1 MKKNMMFCLLLFV
14 LSAQALLAQTIQSP
28 NIILITTDG
37 LRWQEVFNGID
48 TTLIEDED
56 LTNYVQYKGNN
67 PIESREKLMPFFWN
81 FLVHQGQLHGNRK
94 YGNRMDTK
102 NYHRFSYPG
111 YSEMLCGFFDPKVN
125 SNSKVLNKNTSVLEV
140 MNFTGEYAN
149 SVSVFS
155 SWEVFPYILNGP
167 RSNLMINAGWQQV
180 NSGIVSDKMRLLN
193 KGNLNPPAWK
203 GETRYDDLTW
213 NMALEYLKSNHPKC
227 MFISLDDTDHF
238 GHKSDYNGYLTA
250 IHQFDA
256 YLQEIWEFIEQDPV
270 YKNNTYV
277 LVTTDHG
284 RGTTKNSWAKH
295 GLLPY
300 TSGEIWMFELGP
312 TIPALGE
319 LKTKVQ
325 RHQASVALKIA
336 SYSNVSFRDYVKAP
350 TAIQTLSWNDDNML
364 NTESNV
370 KRNPV
375 P

>member
-1 MKKNMMFCLLLFV
+1 MKKNRMLCFAFLV
-14 LSAQALLAQTIQSP
+14 LNIRGLLAQSIESP

-48 TTLIEDED
+48 TTLIQDED
-56 LTNYVQYKGNN
+56 LAKYVKYKGNN
-67 PIESREKLMPFFWN
+67 RVESREKLMPFFWN
-81 FLVHQGQLHGNRK
+81 FLVHKGQLHGNRK

-140 MNFTGEYAN
+140 MNFTGEYVN

-155 SWEVFPYILNGP
+155 SWEVFPYILNEP
-167 RSNLMINAGWQQV
+167 RSKMMINSGWKPIH
-180 NSGIVSDKMRLLN
+180 SGILSDRMKLLN
-193 KGNLNPPAWK
+193 KGNLNPPVWK

-213 NMALEYLKSNHPKC
+213 NMALEYLKLNHPKC
-227 MFISLDDTDHF
+227 MFISLDDTDHY
-238 GHKSDYNGYLTA
+238 GHKSDYHGYLTA
-250 IHQFDA
+250 INQFDS
-256 YLQEIWEFIEQDPV
+256 YLQEIWELIEQDPV
-270 YKNNTYV
+270 YKNNTYL

-300 TSGEIWMFELGP
+300 TSGEIWLFEFGP
-312 TIPALGE
+312 AIPAMGE

-325 RHQASVALKIA
+325 EYQLSVAMKMATYANI
-336 SYSNVSFRDYVKAP
+336 SFRDYVKVPAATQGLTWREDKKLIP
-350 TAIQTLSWNDDNML
+350 
-364 NTESNV
+364 ESDI
-370 KRNPV
+370 KRIPNP
-375 P
+375 